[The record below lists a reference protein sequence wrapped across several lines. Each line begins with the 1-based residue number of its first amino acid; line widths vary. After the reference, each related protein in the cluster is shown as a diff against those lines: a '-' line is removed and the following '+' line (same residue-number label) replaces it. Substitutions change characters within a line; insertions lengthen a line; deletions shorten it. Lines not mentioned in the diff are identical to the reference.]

1 MNRRQLN
8 LRPQGSPLSRKVEE
22 ESSLQEEPQIVPRQ
36 PNLATTKVL
45 QSQGLV
51 HEMQRISLLLVNNQS
66 RTQRV
71 TVQMVKVKKKY
82 QESLQTSSLIRKWK
96 LLPSNLKNSARKKLT
111 FTPAS
116 SSRIL
121 RNNGF
126 WSWNFVCK
134 CWKTGRSTHRLLHQ
148 LPLQRRR
155 LLPTLRIESIDLLQ
169 PQDLQASNLWRCQLD
184 IRDLVATVSWT
195 ELLLGLHLDHQSG
208 TDLEGSL
215 SSIQSIPPTSASLD
229 CASFECHLV
238 SVNI

>member
-1 MNRRQLN
+1 MIRTRKRQEQKWFRLILHKAKQMNRKQLN

-36 PNLATTKVL
+36 PSLATTKVL

-96 LLPSNLKNSARKKLT
+96 LLPSNLRNSARKRLA

-126 WSWNFVCK
+126 
-134 CWKTGRSTHRLLHQ
+134 
-148 LPLQRRR
+148 
-155 LLPTLRIESIDLLQ
+155 
-169 PQDLQASNLWRCQLD
+169 
-184 IRDLVATVSWT
+184 
-195 ELLLGLHLDHQSG
+195 
-208 TDLEGSL
+208 
-215 SSIQSIPPTSASLD
+215 
-229 CASFECHLV
+229 
-238 SVNI
+238 